1 MANLMFVWGKVARVR
16 PVTIKGSDV
25 VLYDI
30 TVVCPN
36 SGQKM
41 VVRSQTTLPLCV
53 DEEIVAFRCVYQ
65 KGHFFV
71 HGVIQDAKEGQ
82 ALWASLQQR
91 S

>member
-41 VVRSQTTLPLCV
+41 VVRSQTTIPSGE
-53 DEEIVAFRCVYQ
+53 DIVAFRCVYR
-65 KGHFFV
+65 KGRFFV
-71 HGVIQDAKEGQ
+71 VGVIQDAKEGQ
-82 ALWASLQQR
+82 ALWASLQQQ

>member
-1 MANLMFVWGKVARVR
+1 MANLMFVWGKVTHVR

-41 VVRSQTTLPLCV
+41 VVRSQTTLPC
-53 DEEIVAFRCVYQ
+53 DEEIVAFRCVYR
-65 KGHFFV
+65 KGRFFV

-82 ALWASLQQR
+82 ALWASLQQ

>member
-1 MANLMFVWGKVARVR
+1 MANLMFVWGKVTHVR
-16 PVTIKGSDV
+16 PVTIKGTDV

-41 VVRSQTTLPLCV
+41 VVRSQTTLPSG
-53 DEEIVAFRCVYQ
+53 DEEIVAFRCVYR

-71 HGVIQDAKEGQ
+71 NGVIQDAKEGQ
-82 ALWASLQQR
+82 ALWASLQQQ

>member
-41 VVRSQTTLPLCV
+41 VVRSQTTLPSE
-53 DEEIVAFRCVYQ
+53 DGNIVAFRCVYR
-65 KGHFFV
+65 KGRFFV
-71 HGVIQDAKEGQ
+71 HSVIQDAKEGQ
-82 ALWASLQQR
+82 ALWASLQQQ

>member
-41 VVRSQTTLPLCV
+41 VVRSQTTIPSGE
-53 DEEIVAFRCVYQ
+53 DIVSFRCVYR
-65 KGHFFV
+65 KGRFFV
-71 HGVIQDAKEGQ
+71 VGVIQDAKEGQ
-82 ALWASLQQR
+82 ALWASLQQQ